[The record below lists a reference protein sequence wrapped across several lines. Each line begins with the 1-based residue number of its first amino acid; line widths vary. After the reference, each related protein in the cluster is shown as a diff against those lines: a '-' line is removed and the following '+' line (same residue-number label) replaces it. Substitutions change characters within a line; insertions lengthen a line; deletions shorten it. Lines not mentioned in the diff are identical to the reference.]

1 MARRPPSSS
10 SPPDPFSLSPTTSF
24 DYDRTV
30 VAYHG
35 TYRRAAHRL
44 VDGEPFSPSN
54 NRDDWLGHGIYFW
67 EYGPQQAWWWAR
79 RRYGDDAAVVA
90 ALIRLGWCLDFLDP
104 ANIDTLRAAHDGLEA
119 ALHLAGLPMPRNSNY
134 SKFLDCAVFNW
145 LYRQEEARGAAYDS
159 CRAVFVAARQ
169 AQGRSARV
177 FPRSGVFV
185 GGHIQ
190 ICVREPKN
198 ILAVWSVRKDGRYG
212 KDHEETQTDAR
223 AAAASPVP

>member
-1 MARRPPSSS
+1 MRSNLPSG
-10 SPPDPFSLSPTTSF
+10 PDVNALSPAAMS

-35 TYRRAAHRL
+35 THRRAAQRL

-67 EYGPQQAWWWAR
+67 EYGPKQAWWWAR
-79 RRYGDDAAVVA
+79 RKYGPNAAVVA
-90 ALIRLGWCLDFLDP
+90 ALVRLGWCLDFLDP
-104 ANIDTLRAAHDGLEA
+104 ANIELLRAAHTGLEA
-119 ALHLAGLPMPRNSNY
+119 ALRLAGLPMPRNSNY

-145 LYRQEEARGAAYDS
+145 LYRQEEARGTAYDS

-190 ICVREPKN
+190 ICIREPRN
-198 ILAVWSVRKDGRYG
+198 ILAVWSVKKDGRYG
-212 KDHEETQTDAR
+212 KDHEEAPADAR
-223 AAAASPVP
+223 PDSASALA